1 MNTVERSIESRLE
14 ELESKLAFQDDLI
27 ESLNE
32 IIARQ
37 DLELVRLEQR
47 VRSLAE
53 RLTDIAD
60 SAAMPGSSSGHEVPP
75 HY

>member
-60 SAAMPGSSSGHEVPP
+60 SASMPGSSSGHEVPP

>member
-1 MNTVERSIESRLE
+1 MSAMDPDIESRLE

-37 DLELVRLEQR
+37 DRDLLRLELR
-47 VRSLAE
+47 VKSLGDKLSDLAE
-53 RLTDIAD
+53 
-60 SAAMPGSSSGHEVPP
+60 SSSTPGESPGYEVPP

>member
-1 MNTVERSIESRLE
+1 MERSIESRLE

-37 DLELVRLEQR
+37 DLDLVRLEQR
-47 VRSLAE
+47 VKSLGE
-53 RLTDIAD
+53 RLTDIAE
-60 SAAMPGSSSGHEVPP
+60 SADMPGASGGHEVPP

>member
-1 MNTVERSIESRLE
+1 MNTVERGIESRLE

-32 IIARQ
+32 IITRQ
-37 DLELVRLEQR
+37 DLDLVRLEQR

-53 RLTDIAD
+53 RLTDIAE
-60 SAAMPGSSSGHEVPP
+60 SAPMSGGSSGHEVPP

>member
-1 MNTVERSIESRLE
+1 MDRDIESRLE

-32 IIARQ
+32 IIVRQ
-37 DLELVRLEQR
+37 DRDLLRLELRVNSLGTKLSDLE
-47 VRSLAE
+47 E
-53 RLTDIAD
+53 
-60 SAAMPGSSSGHEVPP
+60 SSSTPGASAGYEVPP